1 MYSPVLERPMSDRA
15 CAHLAEFDE
24 NHGRGSKIAVLR
36 VLGAGVACD
45 EHVGGSL
52 YDQSDEGPL
61 RSGDHGLRLQLD
73 CALTKL
79 GLMVARCRK
88 PR

>member
-1 MYSPVLERPMSDRA
+1 MHSTVLKNHMLDWL
-15 CAHLAEFDE
+15 AHLAEFDE

-52 YDQSDEGPL
+52 YDQSDESPL
-61 RSGDHGLRLQLD
+61 CSGEHGLRLQLD
-73 CALTKL
+73 CALD
-79 GLMVARCRK
+79 LMIAPCRK